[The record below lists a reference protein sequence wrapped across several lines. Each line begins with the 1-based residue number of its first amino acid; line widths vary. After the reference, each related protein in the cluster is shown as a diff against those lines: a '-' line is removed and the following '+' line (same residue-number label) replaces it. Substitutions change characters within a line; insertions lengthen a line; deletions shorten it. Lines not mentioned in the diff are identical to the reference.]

1 MFDKKPKLT
10 EPNEMGF
17 QFGINET
24 LTNYAKSEQPQ
35 WGGNALPPV
44 DITVL
49 EVWKDNEFKTFLFVG
64 NKTKK
69 ELCDVYGLGAAAAK
83 IDIYKIE
90 TRFKENDN

>member
-35 WGGNALPPV
+35 CLGNALPPV

-49 EVWKDNEFKTFLFVG
+49 EVLKDDEFKTFLFVD

-90 TRFKENDN
+90 KRFKENDN

>member
-17 QFGINET
+17 QFGINES
-24 LTNYAKSEQPQ
+24 LTKYAKSEQPQ
-35 WGGNALPPV
+35 WGGSALPPL

-49 EVWKDNEFKTFLFVG
+49 EVWKDNEFKTFLFVD

-90 TRFKENDN
+90 KRFKENDD

>member
-49 EVWKDNEFKTFLFVG
+49 EVWKDNEFTTFLFVD
-64 NKTKK
+64 NNTTK
-69 ELCDVYGLGAAAAK
+69 ELRDVYGLGAAAAK

-90 TRFKENDN
+90 KRFKENDN